1 MGTKDAYQHSYLDDP
16 VRFADQVNGALFG
29 GRQVVKAKELQEAD
43 PGLVYNGREGGRRK
57 SYSAAAD
64 KACLWQG
71 KLLHIITLENQSY
84 VDYRMVLRN
93 MLSESIGYHK
103 LMTKNA
109 EAYGSID
116 SDTREMIE
124 MMANVKIPE
133 KYGHTV
139 DENGRKE
146 RRYNMC
152 KAFEDYRQE
161 GVEEGI
167 EKGRIE
173 GLIEAI
179 TELLED
185 LGQIP
190 QQITELLQE
199 QTDTVTLKRWHKL
212 AARAGSIAEF
222 EHGLEL

>member
-1 MGTKDAYQHSYLDDP
+1 MRYGKD
-16 VRFADQVNGALFG
+16 R
-29 GRQVVKAKELQEAD
+29 KKLQE
-43 PGLVYNGREGGRRK
+43 
-57 SYSAAAD
+57 
-64 KACLWQG
+64 
-71 KLLHIITLENQSY
+71 
-84 VDYRMVLRN
+84 
-93 MLSESIGYHK
+93 
-103 LMTKNA
+103 LMTKNV